1 MARLILASSSPR
13 RRELLKE
20 AGYKFDI
27 ISPSMTAEC
36 GICSQESPP
45 EFVARMAFQK
55 AEDVV
60 KRLQKQPYLD
70 GSSVTIVIAC
80 DTVAECAGQIL
91 GKPADVAHARSMLN
105 FLSGREHHVYSGL
118 CLWELPAGATH
129 VKVDRTTLQME
140 RLNAEQLEDYL
151 ASELW
156 DGKAGAF
163 GYQDRVGWLRIVEGS
178 ESNVVGLPM
187 ELLQGMLDEF
197 SLSHYLGSR

>member
-13 RRELLKE
+13 RRELLE
-20 AGYKFDI
+20 QAGYRFET
-27 ISPSMTAEC
+27 ISPSTTAEC

-55 AEDVV
+55 AEDVA
-60 KRLQKQPYLD
+60 KRYQNQGNFDRTK
-70 GSSVTIVIAC
+70 VTIVIGC

-105 FLSGREHHVYSGL
+105 LLSGREHRVYSGL
-118 CLWELPAGATH
+118 CLWVLPADATH
-129 VKVDRTTLQME
+129 VKVDRTTLRME

-156 DGKAGAF
+156 EGKAGAF

-187 ELLQGMLDEF
+187 ELLKAMLEEPG
-197 SLSHYLGSR
+197 LSHF